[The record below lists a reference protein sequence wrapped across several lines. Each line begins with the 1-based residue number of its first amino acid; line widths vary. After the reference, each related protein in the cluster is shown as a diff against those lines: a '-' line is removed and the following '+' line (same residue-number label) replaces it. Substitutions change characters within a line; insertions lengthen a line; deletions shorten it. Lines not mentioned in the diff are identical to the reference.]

1 MFSWLLAI
9 LLVNILIFLV
19 YSTFGIHV
27 CFVSI
32 ILFCIFHTLYF
43 NHILCFPPD
52 IPHLPYSI
60 LIPHSVSLSQKEN
73 NKRKMN
79 NNHKKS
85 KSKQNKKSK
94 RKINKKRNAKAEQ
107 KAHMHT
113 NAVICAGELVLVTFN
128 TPIDIL

>member
-1 MFSWLLAI
+1 
-9 LLVNILIFLV
+9 
-19 YSTFGIHV
+19 
-27 CFVSI
+27 
-32 ILFCIFHTLYF
+32 
-43 NHILCFPPD
+43 
-52 IPHLPYSI
+52 
-60 LIPHSVSLSQKEN
+60 
-73 NKRKMN
+73 MN

-113 NAVICAGELVLVTFN
+113 NAVICGGELVLVTFN